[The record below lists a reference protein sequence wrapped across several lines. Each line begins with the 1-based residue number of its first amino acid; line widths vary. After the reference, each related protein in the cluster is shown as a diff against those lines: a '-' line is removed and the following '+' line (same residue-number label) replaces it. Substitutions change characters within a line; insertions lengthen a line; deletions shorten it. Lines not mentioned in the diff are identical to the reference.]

1 MQKRQTRTI
10 PRSAQEGEHKLH
22 NSIVAFLLL
31 FIFWVIFSGHFDTY
45 HLTLGVICSLLVARF
60 SYDLF
65 FANVRVGSHWLV
77 FLRFC
82 AYMPWLTYQIVK
94 ANIHVAALALHPNPP
109 IDPQIIRFKTKLKT
123 DISLVTF
130 ANSIT
135 LTPGTITMDIIEG
148 EFYVHALDR
157 KVMKDLGT
165 GEMEDRVAHIFMG
178 ADHTNIKDG

>member
-1 MQKRQTRTI
+1 
-10 PRSAQEGEHKLH
+10 
-22 NSIVAFLLL
+22 
-31 FIFWVIFSGHFDTY
+31 
-45 HLTLGVICSLLVARF
+45 
-60 SYDLF
+60 
-65 FANVRVGSHWLV
+65 V
-77 FLRFC
+77 FLRFS
-82 AYMPWLTYQIVK
+82 AYIPWLTIQIFK

-109 IDPQIIRFKTKLKT
+109 IDPRIIRFKTKLKT

-165 GEMEDRVAHIFMG
+165 GEMENRIAHIFMEE
-178 ADHTNIKDG
+178 DQTNIKGG